1 MSCFARV
8 AANAT
13 AIEMDRAYCKK
24 LAQRQEAV
32 SGGMRHLA
40 AASPPTQPLASLGRF
55 DIVCSMYERAPRA
68 IFAAADYV
76 TWWIG
81 GLKMNTQVL
90 RYLHSMRAALRPN
103 LEAIIVHDLHTGIV
117 RRQQPSTGTGI
128 EHTRGAV
135 SIFLRASLSVPAACP
150 SHVPGPIPMSVPAP
164 PVRVRCLGLPKGC
177 LSAA

>member
-13 AIEMDRAYCKK
+13 AIEMDRTYCKK

-32 SGGMRHLA
+32 SGGTSHLT
-40 AASPPTQPLASLGRF
+40 AASPPTQPLASVGRF

-117 RRQQPSTGTGI
+117 RRQHRHRHQTHARRGIYAARYLFSPALPARRTCLAPS
-128 EHTRGAV
+128 A
-135 SIFLRASLSVPAACP
+135 
-150 SHVPGPIPMSVPAP
+150 
-164 PVRVRCLGLPKGC
+164 
-177 LSAA
+177 